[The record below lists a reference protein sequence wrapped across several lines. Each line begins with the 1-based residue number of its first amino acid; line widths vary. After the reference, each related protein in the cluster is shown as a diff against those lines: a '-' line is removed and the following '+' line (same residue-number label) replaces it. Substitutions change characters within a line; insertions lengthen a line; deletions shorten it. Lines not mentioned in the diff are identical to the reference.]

1 MAYSGHWGSAALFMG
16 VGSRKAAGRVPVDTL
31 KNFHSSCITVEKH
44 WNRLIIQYL
53 EKAFHGYSKSLSSM
67 TYFDFFVLE
76 NFWHQIIWEVGRKD
90 TR

>member
-1 MAYSGHWGSAALFMG
+1 MEYSGHCGSAALFMG
-16 VGSRKAAGRVPVDTL
+16 LGSREAAGRVPGDTL
-31 KNFHSSCITVEKH
+31 KQLHLLAKH

-53 EKAFHGYSKSLSSM
+53 EKAFHGYSKSPNSM

-76 NFWHQIIWEVGRKD
+76 NFWHQIIREVGTKD